1 MIKFL
6 KSDMLPVLSKVQ
18 GLTGRATNISAT
30 NCVLIRAEGGEIS
43 ISATDLDTGYVGIVP
58 GEAEKDIE
66 IALNSRKFFDIVK
79 GLPGES
85 FEITELSNRW
95 FEITCNEQSV
105 KFKIVG
111 RDPDEMPQIHGAET
125 EHTIDGESLERM
137 IQAVMHIQP
146 EDPNDNRAHM
156 NSALFEAK
164 NGVLGIVSTD
174 GSRLIVAMNNFDGEF
189 NHLVTKR
196 GMAEVLKVLGPGN
209 VNFGFDDGRFVVK
222 KDDETIVTRLMEGE
236 FPAYESS
243 LTHEETGSF
252 EAETKV
258 VADCFKR
265 MSVMSN
271 KDYKSAI
278 FQFSKKELKI
288 TMTNPDFGEAE
299 ETISVDYEGEDFEVC
314 FNLKLWLDALSA
326 IKSDRILAKLG
337 GKDRPCIIQAAEG
350 GDIVAAVMPMRL

>member
-6 KSDMLPVLSKVQ
+6 KSDILPVLSKVQ

-30 NCVLIRAEGGEIS
+30 NCVLIKAEGGEIS
-43 ISATDLDTGYVGIVP
+43 ISATDLDTGYFAIVP

-95 FEITCNEQSV
+95 YEITCNEQSV

-111 RDPDEMPQIHGAET
+111 RDPDEMPQMHVAKAEYSM
-125 EHTIDGESLERM
+125 DGEALERM
-137 IQAVMHIQP
+137 IQAVMHIQS
-146 EDPNDNRAHM
+146 EDPSDSRAHM

-164 NGVLGIVSTD
+164 NGTFSIVSTD
-174 GSRLIVAMNNFDGEF
+174 GSRLIVARRSDAGEF
-189 NHLVTKR
+189 HHLVTKR

-209 VNFGFDDGRFVVK
+209 VNFGFDENKLVVK
-222 KDDETIVTRLMEGE
+222 KDSETIVTRLMEGQ
-236 FPAYESS
+236 FPAYDSV
-243 LTHEETGSF
+243 LTQEEAGRF
-252 EAETKV
+252 EAETKI

-265 MSVMSN
+265 MSVMTD

-278 FQFSKKELKI
+278 FSFSSNELKI
-288 TMTNPDFGEAE
+288 KMTNPQHGEAE
-299 ETISVDYEGEDFEVC
+299 ETIAVDYEGDDFDVC
-314 FNLKLWLDALSA
+314 FNLKLWLDALAA
-326 IKSDRILAKLG
+326 IKSDRILARLG
-337 GKDRPCIIQAAEG
+337 GDRKPCIIQAKEG

>member
-30 NCVLIRAEGGEIS
+30 NCVLIKAEGGEIT

-164 NGVLGIVSTD
+164 NAVFGVVSTD
-174 GSRLIVAMNNFDGEF
+174 GSRLIIATHDFDAEF

-196 GMAEVLKVLGPGN
+196 GMSEVLKVLSPGN
-209 VNFGFDDGRFVVK
+209 VNFGFGDGKFIVK
-222 KDDETIVTRLMEGE
+222 KGDEIIVTRLMEGE
-236 FPAYESS
+236 FPAYEAI
-243 LTHEETGSF
+243 LRLQETASF
-252 EAETKV
+252 EADVKV
-258 VADCFKR
+258 LSDCFKR
-265 MSVMSN
+265 MSVMTN
-271 KDYKSAI
+271 KDYKSAV
-278 FQFSKKELKI
+278 FQFSKNELKI

-299 ETISVDYEGEDFEVC
+299 ETISVDYTGDDFEVC
-314 FNLKLWLDALSA
+314 FNLKLWLDALAA
-326 IKSDRILAKLG
+326 IKSDRILARLG
-337 GKDRPCIIQAAEG
+337 GDMKPCIIQATEG